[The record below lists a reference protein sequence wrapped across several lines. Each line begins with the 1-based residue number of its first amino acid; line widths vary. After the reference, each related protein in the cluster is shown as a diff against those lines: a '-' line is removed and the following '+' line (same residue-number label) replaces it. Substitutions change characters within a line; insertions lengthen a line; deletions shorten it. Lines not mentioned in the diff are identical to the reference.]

1 MPNLNFAK
9 LQLEPTGDRPASAEI
24 SICKI
29 TVINKTKPVSGPE
42 SISQN
47 CAPSGGWVCADI
59 D

>member
-9 LQLEPTGDRPASAEI
+9 LQLEPAGERPARVEI
-24 SICKI
+24 PVCKI
-29 TVINKTKPVSGPE
+29 TVVNKTKAVSGPE

-47 CAPSGGWVCADI
+47 RAPSGGWVCADI